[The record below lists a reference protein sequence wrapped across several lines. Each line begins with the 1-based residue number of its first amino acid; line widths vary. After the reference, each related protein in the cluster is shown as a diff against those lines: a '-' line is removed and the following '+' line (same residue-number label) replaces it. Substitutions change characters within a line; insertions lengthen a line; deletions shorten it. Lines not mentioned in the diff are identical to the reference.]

1 MERGW
6 SREGRGGSLD
16 DFRVCSFKL
25 KTMVGGS
32 CLRGLVACVRGLQ
45 LLQSSDKEQ
54 VQF

>member
-6 SREGRGGSLD
+6 SMEGRGGSLD
-16 DFRVCSFKL
+16 DFQGCSL
-25 KTMVGGS
+25 KTMVRGS

-45 LLQSSDKEQ
+45 LLQPSDKEQ